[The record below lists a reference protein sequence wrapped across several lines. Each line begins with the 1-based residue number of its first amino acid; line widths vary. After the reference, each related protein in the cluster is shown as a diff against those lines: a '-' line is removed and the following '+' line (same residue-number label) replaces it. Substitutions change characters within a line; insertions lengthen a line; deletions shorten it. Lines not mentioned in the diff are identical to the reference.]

1 MREPL
6 WVPRLVVE
14 AIHLDQLR
22 EHGGLPGLR
31 DENLLEASLARP
43 HHQWTYKRRP
53 DLAGLA
59 AAYAYGIVRNH
70 PFRDGNKRVGFVTA
84 VVFLGLNGQELVA
97 DDADVVHTVLRLA
110 DGKLSEAAL
119 ARWIRTRLRPL
130 SGNAG

>member
-1 MREPL
+1 MRERL
-6 WVPRLVVE
+6 WVPRLVLE

-31 DENLLEASLARP
+31 DKNLLEASLARP
-43 HHQWTYKRRP
+43 RHQWTYKRRP

-59 AAYAYGIVRNH
+59 AAYAYGIVRSH

-84 VVFLGLNGQELVA
+84 VVFLGLNGQDLVA
-97 DDADVVHTVLRLA
+97 EDADVVQTILRLA

-119 ARWIRTRLRPL
+119 ASWIRTRLRPL